1 MRIYYINYAHVQQVW
16 PESWWI
22 DISENSHNEWVYV
35 HVYLDVDVIKVLDW
49 LLFHSLFETGTFLEF
64 RVKLEATQGI
74 CIGFVLDI
82 STIDRYKQ
90 DRYWNKIDFSRKHN
104 L

>member
-1 MRIYYINYAHVQQVW
+1 MGMY
-16 PESWWI
+16 
-22 DISENSHNEWVYV
+22 
-35 HVYLDVDVIKVLDW
+35 VYLDVDVIKELDW
-49 LLFHSLFETGTFLEF
+49 LLFHSLFETWTYLKI

-82 STIDRYKQ
+82 STIDRNKQ
-90 DRYWNKIDFSRKHN
+90 DQYWNKIDFSRKHN